1 MPLPCVKDGV
11 IWVPFVSWASCSLPS
26 HPPPVP
32 GELHL
37 DVLMTLAKINQH
49 SPAF

>member
-1 MPLPCVKDGV
+1 MPLPSVKDGA

-26 HPPPVP
+26 HLPSVP
-32 GELHL
+32 RVLHL

-49 SPAF
+49 SPAI